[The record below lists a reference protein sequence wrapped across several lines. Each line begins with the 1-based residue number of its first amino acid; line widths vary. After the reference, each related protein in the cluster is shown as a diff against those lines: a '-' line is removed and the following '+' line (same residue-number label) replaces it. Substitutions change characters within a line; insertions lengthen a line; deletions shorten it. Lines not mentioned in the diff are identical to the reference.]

1 MFKLF
6 SLIAAFCLS
15 LTLSGCIST
24 PEPPSTGVALNISA
38 SADMNGGLPTQVKVY
53 YLTSDASFRSGDF
66 FALFNEPEATLGSDL
81 VAVDDFQL
89 APGRSVSDSRSFAQ
103 APGAIGVVAAFR
115 DIDGSRFLASRALIP
130 DSPNAVSVSIGANTV
145 SIR

>member
-6 SLIAAFCLS
+6 SLFAALCLA
-15 LTLSGCIST
+15 LSACVTT
-24 PEPPSTGVALNISA
+24 PEPASTGVQLNITGA
-38 SADMNGGLPTQVKVY
+38 ADMNGGLPTQVKVY

-89 APGRSVSDSRSFAQ
+89 VPGRSVGDSRSFAQ
-103 APGAIGVVAAFR
+103 APGAIGMVAAFR

-130 DSPNAVSVSIGANTV
+130 DSPNAVTVTVGANTV

>member
-1 MFKLF
+1 MFKLV
-6 SLIAAFCLS
+6 SLFAALCLA
-15 LTLSGCIST
+15 LSACVTT
-24 PEPPSTGVALNISA
+24 PEPASTGVQLNITGA
-38 SADMNGGLPTQVKVY
+38 ADMNGGLPTQVKVY
-53 YLTSDASFRSGDF
+53 YLASDASFRSGDF
-66 FALFNEPEATLGSDL
+66 FALFNEPEVTLGSDL

-89 APGRSVSDSRSFAQ
+89 VPGRSVGDSRSFAQ

-130 DSPNAVSVSIGANTV
+130 DSPNAVTITVGANTV